1 MRSSTSPSEL
11 PRLRL
16 APWLAATAVVSLLAA
31 AAYTLWLNPEI
42 RFYRHAAV
50 TKRAWA
56 EGLRTNHSAVT
67 VVYGA
72 SSCAFALDGER
83 LRDRHGLAV
92 ANFGLHA
99 GMEPLFLTAFAL
111 ESTRPGDTLVVALE
125 PPLLR
130 APFESPD
137 LAAQMGMALG
147 APRLIHASALTG
159 QRVRWVDNLVSLRPG
174 AYHLFT
180 LAGKILLGR
189 PLYRY
194 APRDVSP
201 SGWQQT
207 AERRPIT
214 PIDAVPATGLSPDAR
229 RLLTDLRRWA
239 DANHVTVFYAIP
251 WGWTTADHADA
262 TRRANARFL
271 RDIADHVPVLHD
283 PTLGVHPVREHFAD
297 TEWHLTSEGAVL
309 RTDAFARQLRE
320 RRCWTLQE
328 LDALAREP

>member
-1 MRSSTSPSEL
+1 V
-11 PRLRL
+11 
-16 APWLAATAVVSLLAA
+16 ATALASLLAA

-42 RFYRHAAV
+42 RFYHYAAEV
-50 TKRAWA
+50 KRAWV
-56 EGLRTNHSAVT
+56 EGFRAARVPVA

-92 ANFGLHA
+92 ANYGLHA

-130 APFESPD
+130 ASFESPD

-147 APRLIHASALTG
+147 QPGLIHASALTG
-159 QRVRWVDNLVSLRPG
+159 RRIRWVDNLVSLRPG

-207 AERRPIT
+207 AERRPLT
-214 PIDAVPATGLSPDAR
+214 PIDAAPATALSADAR
-229 RLLTDLRRWA
+229 GLLADLRRWA
-239 DANHVTVFYAIP
+239 DAHQVTVFYAIP
-251 WGWTTADHADA
+251 WGWTTEEHTDA

-271 RDIADHVPVLHD
+271 REIADHIPVLRD
-283 PTLGVHPVREHFAD
+283 PALGVHPVRGHFAD
-297 TEWHLTSEGAVL
+297 TEWHLTAAAAAL
-309 RTDAFARQLRE
+309 RTDAFAGLLRE
-320 RRCWTLQE
+320 RRCWALEE